1 MTDHRSAITGQYVT
15 AKFTQAEPETTVSE
29 QRNRRPVSDY
39 SELRARAEACPPED
53 TNSRWYS
60 EDQLARGDELA
71 AVIVD
76 EDRPFVAAC
85 SPTVVL
91 GLLDELDRLRG
102 VVHAQRVALD
112 GDDDANSNSKAQL
125 GVGLEPI
132 AFDPP
137 LTDDEAGAFLDAI
150 MTDEADR

>member
-15 AKFTQAEPETTVSE
+15 AEHAEANPDTTVSE
-29 QRNRRPVSDY
+29 RRNRRPAGDY
-39 SELRARAEACPPED
+39 SDLRARAEACPPED

-60 EDQLARGDELA
+60 EDQLAQAIELA
-71 AVIVD
+71 PVIVD

-102 VVHAQRVALD
+102 VVHAQRVAID
-112 GDDDANSNSKAQL
+112 GYREE
-125 GVGLEPI
+125 VE
-132 AFDPP
+132 
-137 LTDDEAGAFLDAI
+137 
-150 MTDEADR
+150 R